1 MIKQFKLFLIS
12 IILISSQVGS
22 QNSDGIPTL
31 LTEKPVD
38 NYLLKLVTA
47 ISERAHIS
55 QKNVN
60 NESSI
65 RILDSFIESLDSFK
79 MYFLEDDITYFQR
92 YRYKIDDT
100 LKSGDL
106 DPVFD
111 MFSIY
116 RLRVQQRLSYS
127 INLINS
133 INSFEDDESYQFRAK
148 KKKWSKTNNALDIQ
162 WRKRTKN
169 DLLSLVLA
177 GQELETAKDTLK
189 KRYQRFLDRVNDYK
203 EEDVINIF
211 LNSYMDI
218 LDPHSNY
225 LTPSQ
230 AEEYE
235 IQTSLSYEG
244 IGARL
249 QNNDDFIEIVNLIPG
264 GPAEKNGLLKPLDKI
279 IGIYDVNNV
288 VIDVIGW
295 DVNEVVKLI
304 RGPKG
309 STVKLK
315 ILPTSSDADSNP
327 YDLSLIRDA
336 VTLEEQAASSYIKT
350 LDINN
355 KQFDIGVITVPSFYQ
370 DFAARRKG
378 ETNYKSTAS
387 DVKNIVEELEEIGI
401 DAIIMDL
408 RGNSGGLLDEATA
421 LTGLFIDNGP
431 IVQLKDMDD
440 NIEILDDPYPGMIY
454 NGPLVIMIDRYSASA
469 SEIFAAAI
477 QDYQRGIVIGQK
489 TFGKG
494 TVQNLYPLD
503 RYSRY
508 TSKKGFGQLTL
519 TIAKYYR
526 VTGSGT
532 QNKGVV
538 PDIEL
543 PSFINED
550 KIGEATKANT
560 LPWDQIVRL
569 DFKTQHELSSAL
581 SVVEENFLS
590 RKENNLALKFLIE
603 DIDDFN
609 SDQEVS
615 TVSLN
620 IDQRQNERDSRS
632 LQNKERREKRLK
644 ELGYKDDQSFDD
656 FRSNTILNEIYLMVA
671 DLIESWDSNNI
682 DQVPDKTSYSSLLVN
697 RLFSCWRIS
706 FVIWFWL
713 HSNILWVHSR

>member
-1 MIKQFKLFLIS
+1 MIKKFKLLLISIFLIS
-12 IILISSQVGS
+12 FQVGS
-22 QNSDGIPTL
+22 QNSDHIPAL

-65 RILDSFIESLDSFK
+65 KILNSFIKSLDSFK
-79 MYFLEDDITYFQR
+79 MYFTEDDITYFQR

-106 DPVFD
+106 DPIFD
-111 MFSIY
+111 IFSIY

-127 INLINS
+127 INLVSN
-133 INSFEDDESYQFRAK
+133 INSFDGEETYEFRAK
-148 KKKWSKTNNALDIQ
+148 KKTWSKSNETLDNQ
-162 WRKRTKN
+162 WGKKTKN

-177 GQELETAKDTLK
+177 GQELEAAKVTLK
-189 KRYQRFLDRVNDYK
+189 KRYQRFLDRVNGYK
-203 EEDVINIF
+203 EEEVINIF
-211 LNSYMDI
+211 LNSYMDN

-264 GPAEKNGLLKPLDKI
+264 GPAENNGLLKPLDKI
-279 IGIYDVNNV
+279 IGVYDEKNLL
-288 VIDVIGW
+288 IDVIGW

-315 ILPTSSDADSNP
+315 ILPTSSNADSNP
-327 YDLSLIRDA
+327 YDLSLIRDD

-350 LDINN
+350 LDIDN
-355 KQFDIGVITVPSFYQ
+355 KQFHIGVITVPSFYQ
-370 DFAARRKG
+370 DFAARRRGDKD
-378 ETNYKSTAS
+378 YKSTAS
-387 DVKNIVEELEEIGI
+387 DVKKIVEELQEIGI
-401 DAIIMDL
+401 DAIVMDL

-431 IVQLKDMDD
+431 IVQLKDMDN
-440 NIEILDDPYPGMIY
+440 NIEILDDPYPGMVY
-454 NGPLVIMIDRYSASA
+454 NGPMVIMIDRYSASA
-469 SEIFAAAI
+469 SEIFAGAM

-508 TSKKGFGQLTL
+508 QSKKGFGQLTL

-532 QNKGVV
+532 QNIGVI

-543 PSFINED
+543 PSFINAEV
-550 KIGEATKANT
+550 IGEETKSNT
-560 LPWDQIVRL
+560 LPWDQIVKL
-569 DFKTQHELSSAL
+569 DFKTQHELSSVL
-581 SVVEENFLS
+581 SIVEDSFLS

-609 SDQEVS
+609 DDQQVRI
-615 TVSLN
+615 VSLN
-620 IDQRQNERDSRS
+620 IDQRKNDRNSRN

-644 ELGYKDDQSFDD
+644 ELGYTDDQSFDD

-671 DLIESWDSNNI
+671 DLIESWDANNI
-682 DQVPDKTSYSSLLVN
+682 NQVPEKTS
-697 RLFSCWRIS
+697 
-706 FVIWFWL
+706 
-713 HSNILWVHSR
+713 

>member
-1 MIKQFKLFLIS
+1 
-12 IILISSQVGS
+12 
-22 QNSDGIPTL
+22 
-31 LTEKPVD
+31 
-38 NYLLKLVTA
+38 
-47 ISERAHIS
+47 
-55 QKNVN
+55 
-60 NESSI
+60 
-65 RILDSFIESLDSFK
+65 
-79 MYFLEDDITYFQR
+79 
-92 YRYKIDDT
+92 
-100 LKSGDL
+100 
-106 DPVFD
+106 

-560 LPWDQIVRL
+560 LPWDQIVKL

-609 SDQEVS
+609 NDQEVS

-682 DQVPDKTSYSSLLVN
+682 DQVPDKTS
-697 RLFSCWRIS
+697 
-706 FVIWFWL
+706 
-713 HSNILWVHSR
+713 

>member
-1 MIKQFKLFLIS
+1 MIKHFKLLLIS

-55 QKNVN
+55 QNNVN

-65 RILDSFIESLDSFK
+65 KVLNSFIESLDSFK

-106 DPVFD
+106 EPVFD

-127 INLINS
+127 INLVNS
-133 INSFEDDESYQFRAK
+133 IKSFEKDENYQFRAK
-148 KKKWSKTNNALDIQ
+148 KTKWSKSNNALEIQ
-162 WRKRTKN
+162 WRKKTKN

-177 GQELETAKDTLK
+177 GQELETAKGTLK
-189 KRYQRFLDRVNDYK
+189 KRYQRFLDRVNEYE

-264 GPAEKNGLLKPLDKI
+264 GPAEKNGRLKPLDKI
-279 IGIYDVNNV
+279 IGIYDVNNL

-309 STVKLK
+309 SSVTLR

-350 LDINN
+350 LDVDNE
-355 KQFDIGVITVPSFYQ
+355 QFHIGVITVPSFYQ

-378 ETNYKSTAS
+378 ETNYKSTTS
-387 DVKNIVEELEEIGI
+387 DVKNIVKELEEIGI

-421 LTGLFIDNGP
+421 LTGLFIDQGP

-440 NIEILDDPYPGMIY
+440 NIEVLDDPYPGMVY
-454 NGPLVIMIDRYSASA
+454 NGPMVIMIDRYSASA

-532 QNKGVV
+532 QNKGVT

-550 KIGEATKANT
+550 KIGEETKSNT
-560 LPWDQIVRL
+560 LPWDQIVKL
-569 DFKTQHELSSAL
+569 DFKAQHELSSAL
-581 SVVEENFLS
+581 SVVEKNFLS

-603 DIDDFN
+603 DIDNFN
-609 SDQEVS
+609 NEQEVS
-615 TVSLN
+615 SVSLN
-620 IDQRQNERDSRS
+620 IDQRQNERDTRS
-632 LQNKERREKRLK
+632 QQNKERREKRLK
-644 ELGYKDDQSFDD
+644 ELGYKDDQTFDD

-671 DLIESWDSNNI
+671 DLIGTWDTQYI
-682 DQVPDKTSYSSLLVN
+682 DQVPEKTS
-697 RLFSCWRIS
+697 
-706 FVIWFWL
+706 
-713 HSNILWVHSR
+713 

>member
-1 MIKQFKLFLIS
+1 MIKKFKLLLIS
-12 IILISSQVGS
+12 IFLISSQVGS
-22 QNSDGIPTL
+22 QNSDRIPAL

-65 RILDSFIESLDSFK
+65 KILNSFIKSLDSFK
-79 MYFLEDDITYFQR
+79 MYFIEDDITYFQR

-106 DPVFD
+106 DPIFD

-127 INLINS
+127 INLVNS
-133 INSFEDDESYQFRAK
+133 INSFDGEETYEFRTK
-148 KKKWSKTNNALDIQ
+148 KKTWSKTNKTLDNQ
-162 WRKRTKN
+162 WRKKTKN

-177 GQELETAKDTLK
+177 GQELESAKVTLK
-189 KRYQRFLDRVNDYK
+189 KRYQRFLDRVNDYE

-211 LNSYMDI
+211 LNSYMDN

-235 IQTSLSYEG
+235 IQTSLSYQG

-279 IGIYDVNNV
+279 IGVYDKKNLL
-288 VIDVIGW
+288 IDVIGW

-327 YDLSLIRDA
+327 YDLSLIRDD

-350 LDINN
+350 LDIDN
-355 KQFDIGVITVPSFYQ
+355 KQFHIGVIKVPSFYQ
-370 DFAARRKG
+370 DFAARRRGDKD
-378 ETNYKSTAS
+378 YKSTAS
-387 DVKNIVEELEEIGI
+387 DVKKIVEELEEVGI
-401 DAIIMDL
+401 DAIVMDL

-431 IVQLKDMDD
+431 IVQLKDMDN
-440 NIEILDDPYPGMIY
+440 NIEILDDPYPGMVY
-454 NGPLVIMIDRYSASA
+454 NGPMVIMIDRYSASA
-469 SEIFAAAI
+469 SEIFAGAI

-508 TSKKGFGQLTL
+508 QSKKGFGQLTL

-532 QNKGVV
+532 QNKGVI

-543 PSFINED
+543 PSFINEEV
-550 KIGEATKANT
+550 IGEETKSNT
-560 LPWDQIVRL
+560 LPWDQIVKL

-581 SVVEENFLS
+581 SVVEDSFLS

-609 SDQEVS
+609 DDQQVS

-620 IDQRQNERDSRS
+620 IDQRKNDRNSRNQ
-632 LQNKERREKRLK
+632 QNKERREKRLK
-644 ELGYKDDQSFDD
+644 ELGYTDDQSFDD

-671 DLIESWDSNNI
+671 DLIESWDTNNI
-682 DQVPDKTSYSSLLVN
+682 NQVPEKTS
-697 RLFSCWRIS
+697 
-706 FVIWFWL
+706 
-713 HSNILWVHSR
+713 

>member
-1 MIKQFKLFLIS
+1 MIKQFKFFLIS

-682 DQVPDKTSYSSLLVN
+682 DQVPDKTS
-697 RLFSCWRIS
+697 
-706 FVIWFWL
+706 
-713 HSNILWVHSR
+713 

>member
-1 MIKQFKLFLIS
+1 MIKQFKLLLIS
-12 IILISSQVGS
+12 IVLISSQVGS
-22 QNSDGIPTL
+22 QNSDHIPTL

-55 QKNVN
+55 QNSVN

-65 RILDSFIESLDSFK
+65 KVLNSFIESLDSFK

-106 DPVFD
+106 EPVFD

-127 INLINS
+127 INLVNS
-133 INSFEDDESYQFRAK
+133 INSFEKDENYQFRAK
-148 KKKWSKTNNALDIQ
+148 KTKWSKSNDALEIQ
-162 WRKRTKN
+162 WRKKTKN

-189 KRYQRFLDRVNDYK
+189 KRYQRFLDRVNEYE

-264 GPAEKNGLLKPLDKI
+264 GPAEKNGRLKPLDKI
-279 IGIYDVNNV
+279 IGIYDENNFI
-288 VIDVIGW
+288 IDVIGW

-350 LDINN
+350 LVVDNE
-355 KQFDIGVITVPSFYQ
+355 QFHIGVITVPSFYQ

-378 ETNYKSTAS
+378 EINYKSTTS
-387 DVKNIVEELEEIGI
+387 DVKNIVKELEEIGI

-421 LTGLFIDNGP
+421 LTGLFIDQGP

-440 NIEILDDPYPGMIY
+440 NVEVLDDPYPGMVY
-454 NGPLVIMIDRYSASA
+454 NGPMVIMIDRYSASA

-532 QNKGVV
+532 QNKGVT

-550 KIGEATKANT
+550 KIGEETKSNT
-560 LPWDQIVRL
+560 LPWDQIVKL
-569 DFKTQHELSSAL
+569 DFKTQYELSSAL
-581 SVVEENFLS
+581 NVVQNNFLL

-603 DIDDFN
+603 DIDKFN
-609 SDQEVS
+609 NEQEVS
-615 TVSLN
+615 IVSLN
-620 IDQRQNERDSRS
+620 IDQRQIERDSRS
-632 LQNKERREKRLK
+632 QQNKERREKRLK
-644 ELGYKDDQSFDD
+644 ELGYKDDQTFDE
-656 FRSNTILNEIYLMVA
+656 FRSNTILNEIYLMVT
-671 DLIESWDSNNI
+671 DLIAAWDTHYI
-682 DQVPDKTSYSSLLVN
+682 DQVPEKTS
-697 RLFSCWRIS
+697 
-706 FVIWFWL
+706 
-713 HSNILWVHSR
+713 

>member
-1 MIKQFKLFLIS
+1 MIKKFKLLLIS

-22 QNSDGIPTL
+22 QNSDSIPTL

-65 RILDSFIESLDSFK
+65 KILNSFIKSLDSFK
-79 MYFLEDDITYFQR
+79 MYFTEDDITYFQR

-106 DPVFD
+106 DPIFD

-127 INLINS
+127 INLVGS
-133 INSFEDDESYQFRAK
+133 INSFDGEETYEFRAK
-148 KKKWSKTNNALDIQ
+148 KKTWSKTNETLDNQ
-162 WRKRTKN
+162 WGKKTKN

-177 GQELETAKDTLK
+177 GQELEAAKVTLK

-211 LNSYMDI
+211 LNSYMDN

-230 AEEYE
+230 AEESE

-264 GPAEKNGLLKPLDKI
+264 GPAENNGLLKPLDKI
-279 IGIYDVNNV
+279 IGVYDEKNLL
-288 VIDVIGW
+288 IDVIGW

-327 YDLSLIRDA
+327 YDLSLIRDD

-350 LDINN
+350 LDIDN
-355 KQFDIGVITVPSFYQ
+355 KQFHIGVITVPSFYQ
-370 DFAARRKG
+370 DFAARRRGDKD
-378 ETNYKSTAS
+378 YKSTSS
-387 DVKNIVEELEEIGI
+387 DVKKIVEELEQVGI
-401 DAIIMDL
+401 DAIVMDL

-431 IVQLKDMDD
+431 IVQLKDMDN
-440 NIEILDDPYPGMIY
+440 NIEILDDPYPGMVY
-454 NGPLVIMIDRYSASA
+454 NGPMVIMIDRYSASA
-469 SEIFAAAI
+469 SEIFAGAM

-508 TSKKGFGQLTL
+508 QSKKGFGQLTL

-532 QNKGVV
+532 QNIGVI

-543 PSFINED
+543 PSFINAEV
-550 KIGEATKANT
+550 IGEETKSNT
-560 LPWDQIVRL
+560 LPWDQIVKL
-569 DFKTQHELSSAL
+569 DFKTQHELSSVL
-581 SVVEENFLS
+581 SIVEDSFLS

-609 SDQEVS
+609 DDQQVS
-615 TVSLN
+615 IVSLN
-620 IDQRQNERDSRS
+620 IDQRKNDRNSRN
-632 LQNKERREKRLK
+632 LKNKERREKRLK
-644 ELGYKDDQSFDD
+644 ELGYTDDQSFDD

-671 DLIESWDSNNI
+671 DLIESWDANNTN
-682 DQVPDKTSYSSLLVN
+682 QVPEKTS
-697 RLFSCWRIS
+697 
-706 FVIWFWL
+706 
-713 HSNILWVHSR
+713 

>member
-12 IILISSQVGS
+12 IILISSQAGS
-22 QNSDGIPTL
+22 QNSDAIPAL

-560 LPWDQIVRL
+560 LPWDQIVKL

-620 IDQRQNERDSRS
+620 IDQRQNERDSRT

-682 DQVPDKTSYSSLLVN
+682 DQVPDKTS
-697 RLFSCWRIS
+697 
-706 FVIWFWL
+706 
-713 HSNILWVHSR
+713 

>member
-1 MIKQFKLFLIS
+1 MCIR
-12 IILISSQVGS
+12 
-22 QNSDGIPTL
+22 DR
-31 LTEKPVD
+31 
-38 NYLLKLVTA
+38 LVTA

-55 QKNVN
+55 QNNVN

-65 RILDSFIESLDSFK
+65 KILNSFIESLDSFK

-106 DPVFD
+106 EPVFD

-127 INLINS
+127 INLVNS
-133 INSFEDDESYQFRAK
+133 INSFEKDENYQFRAK
-148 KKKWSKTNNALDIQ
+148 KTKWSKSNNALEIQ
-162 WRKRTKN
+162 WRKKTKN

-189 KRYQRFLDRVNDYK
+189 KRYQRFLDRVNEYE

-264 GPAEKNGLLKPLDKI
+264 GPAEQNGRLKPLDKI
-279 IGIYDVNNV
+279 IGIYDVNNL

-309 STVKLK
+309 SSVKLK

-350 LDINN
+350 LDVDNE
-355 KQFDIGVITVPSFYQ
+355 QFHIGVITVPSFYQ

-378 ETNYKSTAS
+378 EKNYKSTTS
-387 DVKNIVEELEEIGI
+387 DVKNIVKELQEIGI

-421 LTGLFIDNGP
+421 LTGLFIDQGP

-440 NIEILDDPYPGMIY
+440 NIEVLEDPYPGMVY
-454 NGPLVIMIDRYSASA
+454 NGPMVIMIDRYSASA

-532 QNKGVV
+532 QNKGVT

-550 KIGEATKANT
+550 KIGEETKSNT
-560 LPWDQIVRL
+560 LPWDQIVKL

-581 SVVEENFLS
+581 SVVENNFLS
-590 RKENNLALKFLIE
+590 RKENNLALRFLIE
-603 DIDDFN
+603 DIDNFN
-609 SDQEVS
+609 NEQEVS
-615 TVSLN
+615 SVSLN
-620 IDQRQNERDSRS
+620 IDQRQNERDTRS
-632 LQNKERREKRLK
+632 QQNKERREKRLK
-644 ELGYKDDQSFDD
+644 ELGYKDDQTFDE

-671 DLIESWDSNNI
+671 DLIGTWDTQYI
-682 DQVPDKTSYSSLLVN
+682 DEVPEKTS
-697 RLFSCWRIS
+697 
-706 FVIWFWL
+706 
-713 HSNILWVHSR
+713 

>member
-1 MIKQFKLFLIS
+1 MIKKFKLLLIS

-22 QNSDGIPTL
+22 QNSDSIPTL

-65 RILDSFIESLDSFK
+65 KILNSFIKSLDSFK
-79 MYFLEDDITYFQR
+79 MYFTEDDITYFQR

-106 DPVFD
+106 DPIFD

-127 INLINS
+127 INLVSN
-133 INSFEDDESYQFRAK
+133 INSFDGEETYEFRAK
-148 KKKWSKTNNALDIQ
+148 KKTWSKTNETLDNQ
-162 WRKRTKN
+162 WGKKTKN

-177 GQELETAKDTLK
+177 GQELEAAKVTLK

-211 LNSYMDI
+211 LNSYMDN

-264 GPAEKNGLLKPLDKI
+264 GPAENNGLLKPLDKI
-279 IGIYDVNNV
+279 IGVYDEKNLL
-288 VIDVIGW
+288 IDVIGW

-327 YDLSLIRDA
+327 YDLSLIRDD

-350 LDINN
+350 LDIDN
-355 KQFDIGVITVPSFYQ
+355 KQFHIGVITVPSFYQ
-370 DFAARRKG
+370 DFAARRRGDKD
-378 ETNYKSTAS
+378 YKSTAS
-387 DVKNIVEELEEIGI
+387 DVKKIVEELEQVGI
-401 DAIIMDL
+401 DAIVMDL

-431 IVQLKDMDD
+431 IVQLKDMD
-440 NIEILDDPYPGMIY
+440 NNVEILDDPYPGMVY
-454 NGPLVIMIDRYSASA
+454 NGPMVIMIDRYSASA
-469 SEIFAAAI
+469 SEIFAGAI

-508 TSKKGFGQLTL
+508 QSKKGFGQLTL

-532 QNKGVV
+532 QNIGVI

-543 PSFINED
+543 PSFINAEV
-550 KIGEATKANT
+550 IGEETKSNT
-560 LPWDQIVRL
+560 LPWDQIVKL
-569 DFKTQHELSSAL
+569 DFKTQHELSSVL
-581 SVVEENFLS
+581 SIVEDSFLS

-609 SDQEVS
+609 DDQQVS
-615 TVSLN
+615 IVSLN
-620 IDQRQNERDSRS
+620 IDQRKNDRNSRN
-632 LQNKERREKRLK
+632 LKNKERREKRLK
-644 ELGYKDDQSFDD
+644 ELGYTDDQSFDD

-671 DLIESWDSNNI
+671 DLIESWDTSNIN
-682 DQVPDKTSYSSLLVN
+682 QVSEKTS
-697 RLFSCWRIS
+697 
-706 FVIWFWL
+706 
-713 HSNILWVHSR
+713 

>member
-1 MIKQFKLFLIS
+1 MIKKFKLLLIS

-22 QNSDGIPTL
+22 QNSDSIPTL

-65 RILDSFIESLDSFK
+65 KILNSFIKSLDSFK
-79 MYFLEDDITYFQR
+79 MYFTEDDITYFQR

-106 DPVFD
+106 DPIFD

-127 INLINS
+127 INLVSN
-133 INSFEDDESYQFRAK
+133 INSFDGEETYEFRAK
-148 KKKWSKTNNALDIQ
+148 KKTWSKTNETLDNQ
-162 WRKRTKN
+162 WRKKTKN

-177 GQELETAKDTLK
+177 GQELEAAKVTLK

-211 LNSYMDI
+211 LNSYMDN

-264 GPAEKNGLLKPLDKI
+264 GPAENNGLLKPLDKI
-279 IGIYDVNNV
+279 IGVYDEKNLL
-288 VIDVIGW
+288 IDVIGW

-315 ILPTSSDADSNP
+315 ILPTSSNADSNP
-327 YDLSLIRDA
+327 YDLSLIRDD

-350 LDINN
+350 LDIDN
-355 KQFDIGVITVPSFYQ
+355 KQFHIGVITVPSFYQ
-370 DFAARRKG
+370 DFAARRRGDKD
-378 ETNYKSTAS
+378 YKSTAS
-387 DVKNIVEELEEIGI
+387 DVKKIVEELEEIGI
-401 DAIIMDL
+401 DAIVMDL

-431 IVQLKDMDD
+431 IVQLKDMD
-440 NIEILDDPYPGMIY
+440 NNVEILDDPYPGMVY
-454 NGPLVIMIDRYSASA
+454 NGPMVIMIDRYSASA
-469 SEIFAAAI
+469 SEIFAGAI

-508 TSKKGFGQLTL
+508 QSKKGFGQLTL

-532 QNKGVV
+532 QNIGVI

-543 PSFINED
+543 PSFINAEV
-550 KIGEATKANT
+550 IGEETKSNT
-560 LPWDQIVRL
+560 LPWDQIVKL
-569 DFKTQHELSSAL
+569 DFKTQHELSSVL
-581 SVVEENFLS
+581 SIVEDSFLS

-609 SDQEVS
+609 DDQQVS
-615 TVSLN
+615 IVSLN
-620 IDQRQNERDSRS
+620 IDQRKNDRNSRN

-644 ELGYKDDQSFDD
+644 ELGYTDDQSFDD

-671 DLIESWDSNNI
+671 DLIESWDTSNIN
-682 DQVPDKTSYSSLLVN
+682 QVSEKTS
-697 RLFSCWRIS
+697 
-706 FVIWFWL
+706 
-713 HSNILWVHSR
+713 

>member
-1 MIKQFKLFLIS
+1 MIKQFKFFLIS

-279 IGIYDVNNV
+279 IGIYDMNNV

-295 DVNEVVKLI
+295 NVNEVVKLI

-454 NGPLVIMIDRYSASA
+454 NGPMVIMIDRYSASA

-560 LPWDQIVRL
+560 LPWDQIVKL

-609 SDQEVS
+609 NDQEVS

-620 IDQRQNERDSRS
+620 IDQRQNERDSRT

-682 DQVPDKTSYSSLLVN
+682 DQVPDKTS
-697 RLFSCWRIS
+697 
-706 FVIWFWL
+706 
-713 HSNILWVHSR
+713 

>member
-1 MIKQFKLFLIS
+1 MIKKFKLLLIS
-12 IILISSQVGS
+12 IFLISSQVGS
-22 QNSDGIPTL
+22 QNSDRIPAL

-65 RILDSFIESLDSFK
+65 KILNSFIKSLDSFK
-79 MYFLEDDITYFQR
+79 MYFIEDDITYFQR

-106 DPVFD
+106 DPIFD

-127 INLINS
+127 INLVNS
-133 INSFEDDESYQFRAK
+133 INSFDGEETYEFRTK
-148 KKKWSKTNNALDIQ
+148 KKTWSKTNKTLDNQ
-162 WRKRTKN
+162 WRKKTKN

-177 GQELETAKDTLK
+177 GQELESAKVTLK
-189 KRYQRFLDRVNDYK
+189 KRYQRFLERVNDYE

-211 LNSYMDI
+211 LNSYMDN

-235 IQTSLSYEG
+235 IQTSLSYQG

-279 IGIYDVNNV
+279 IGIYDKKNLL
-288 VIDVIGW
+288 IDVIGW

-327 YDLSLIRDA
+327 YDLSLIRDD

-350 LDINN
+350 LDIDN
-355 KQFDIGVITVPSFYQ
+355 KQFHIGVITVPSFYQ
-370 DFAARRKG
+370 DFAARRRGDKD
-378 ETNYKSTAS
+378 YKSTAS
-387 DVKNIVEELEEIGI
+387 DVKKIVEELEEVGI
-401 DAIIMDL
+401 DAIVMDL

-431 IVQLKDMDD
+431 IVQLKDMD
-440 NIEILDDPYPGMIY
+440 NNVEILDDPYPGMVY
-454 NGPLVIMIDRYSASA
+454 NGPMVIMIDRYSASA
-469 SEIFAAAI
+469 SEIFAGAI

-508 TSKKGFGQLTL
+508 QSKKGFGQLTL

-532 QNKGVV
+532 QNKGVI

-543 PSFINED
+543 PSFINEEV
-550 KIGEATKANT
+550 IGEETKSNT
-560 LPWDQIVRL
+560 LPWDQIVKL

-581 SVVEENFLS
+581 SVVEDSFLS

-609 SDQEVS
+609 DDQQVN

-620 IDQRQNERDSRS
+620 IDQRKNDRNSRN

-644 ELGYKDDQSFDD
+644 ELGYTDDQSFDD

-671 DLIESWDSNNI
+671 DLIESWDTNNI
-682 DQVPDKTSYSSLLVN
+682 NQVPEKTS
-697 RLFSCWRIS
+697 
-706 FVIWFWL
+706 
-713 HSNILWVHSR
+713 

>member
-1 MIKQFKLFLIS
+1 MIKKFKLLLIS

-22 QNSDGIPTL
+22 QNSDRIPTL

-65 RILDSFIESLDSFK
+65 KILNSFIKSLDSFK
-79 MYFLEDDITYFQR
+79 MYFTEDDITYFQR

-106 DPVFD
+106 DPIFD
-111 MFSIY
+111 IFSIY

-127 INLINS
+127 INLVSN
-133 INSFEDDESYQFRAK
+133 INSFDGEETYEFRAK
-148 KKKWSKTNNALDIQ
+148 KKTWSKSNETLDNQ
-162 WRKRTKN
+162 WGKKTTN

-177 GQELETAKDTLK
+177 GQELEAAKVTLK
-189 KRYQRFLDRVNDYK
+189 KRYQRFLNRVNDYK

-211 LNSYMDI
+211 LNSYMDN

-235 IQTSLSYEG
+235 SLTSLSYEG

-264 GPAEKNGLLKPLDKI
+264 GPAENNGLLKPLDKI
-279 IGIYDVNNV
+279 ICVYDEKNLL
-288 VIDVIGW
+288 IDVIGW

-327 YDLSLIRDA
+327 YDLSLIRDD

-350 LDINN
+350 LDIDN
-355 KQFDIGVITVPSFYQ
+355 KQFHIGVITVPSFYQ
-370 DFAARRKG
+370 DFAARRRGDKD
-378 ETNYKSTAS
+378 YKSTAS
-387 DVKNIVEELEEIGI
+387 DVKKIVEELQEIGI
-401 DAIIMDL
+401 DAIVMDL

-431 IVQLKDMDD
+431 IVQLKDMD
-440 NIEILDDPYPGMIY
+440 NNLEILDDPYPGMVY
-454 NGPLVIMIDRYSASA
+454 NGPMVIMIDRYSASA
-469 SEIFAAAI
+469 SEIFAGAI

-508 TSKKGFGQLTL
+508 QSKKGFGQLTL

-532 QNKGVV
+532 QNIGVI

-543 PSFINED
+543 PSFINAEV
-550 KIGEATKANT
+550 IGEETKSNT
-560 LPWDQIVRL
+560 LPWDQIVKL
-569 DFKTQHELSSAL
+569 DFKTQHELSSVL
-581 SVVEENFLS
+581 SIVEDSFLS

-609 SDQEVS
+609 DDQQVS
-615 TVSLN
+615 IVSLN
-620 IDQRQNERDSRS
+620 IDQRKNDRNSRN

-644 ELGYKDDQSFDD
+644 ELGYTDDQSFDD

-671 DLIESWDSNNI
+671 DLIESWDASNIN
-682 DQVPDKTSYSSLLVN
+682 QVPEKTS
-697 RLFSCWRIS
+697 
-706 FVIWFWL
+706 
-713 HSNILWVHSR
+713 

>member
-1 MIKQFKLFLIS
+1 MIKKFKLLLIS
-12 IILISSQVGS
+12 IFLISSQVGS
-22 QNSDGIPTL
+22 QNSDRIPAL

-65 RILDSFIESLDSFK
+65 KILNSFIKSLDSFK
-79 MYFLEDDITYFQR
+79 MYFIEDDITYFQR

-106 DPVFD
+106 DPIFD

-127 INLINS
+127 INLVNS
-133 INSFEDDESYQFRAK
+133 INSFDGEETYEFRAK
-148 KKKWSKTNNALDIQ
+148 KKTWSKTNKTLDNQ
-162 WRKRTKN
+162 WRKKTKN

-177 GQELETAKDTLK
+177 GQELESAKVTLK
-189 KRYQRFLDRVNDYK
+189 KRYQRFLDRVNDYE

-211 LNSYMDI
+211 LNSYMDN

-235 IQTSLSYEG
+235 IQTSLSYQG

-279 IGIYDVNNV
+279 IGVYDKKNLL
-288 VIDVIGW
+288 IDVIGW

-327 YDLSLIRDA
+327 YDLSLIRDD

-350 LDINN
+350 LDIDN
-355 KQFDIGVITVPSFYQ
+355 KQFHIGVITVPSFYQ
-370 DFAARRKG
+370 DFAARRRGDKD
-378 ETNYKSTAS
+378 YKSTAS
-387 DVKNIVEELEEIGI
+387 DVKKIVEELDEVGI
-401 DAIIMDL
+401 DAIVMDL

-431 IVQLKDMDD
+431 IVQLKDMDN
-440 NIEILDDPYPGMIY
+440 NIEILDDPYPGMVY
-454 NGPLVIMIDRYSASA
+454 NGPMVIMIDRYSASA
-469 SEIFAAAI
+469 SEIFAGAI

-508 TSKKGFGQLTL
+508 QSKKGFGQLTL

-532 QNKGVV
+532 QNKGVI

-543 PSFINED
+543 PSFINEEV
-550 KIGEATKANT
+550 IGEETKSNT
-560 LPWDQIVRL
+560 LPWDQIVKL

-581 SVVEENFLS
+581 SVVEDSFLS

-609 SDQEVS
+609 DDQQVS

-620 IDQRQNERDSRS
+620 IDQRKNDRNSRNQ
-632 LQNKERREKRLK
+632 QNKERREKRLK
-644 ELGYKDDQSFDD
+644 ELGYTDDQSFDD

-671 DLIESWDSNNI
+671 DLIESWDTNNI
-682 DQVPDKTSYSSLLVN
+682 NQVPEKTS
-697 RLFSCWRIS
+697 
-706 FVIWFWL
+706 
-713 HSNILWVHSR
+713 

>member
-22 QNSDGIPTL
+22 QNSDRIPTL

-38 NYLLKLVTA
+38 NYLLKLVTT

-127 INLINS
+127 IDLINS
-133 INSFEDDESYQFRAK
+133 INSFEDDENYQIRAK
-148 KKKWSKTNNALDIQ
+148 KKKWSKTNDTLDIQ
-162 WRKRTKN
+162 WRKKTKN

-177 GQELETAKDTLK
+177 DQELETAKDTLK
-189 KRYQRFLDRVNDYK
+189 KRYQRFLNRVNEYK

-211 LNSYMDI
+211 LNSYMNV

-235 IQTSLSYEG
+235 IQTRLSYEG

-249 QNNDDFIEIVNLIPG
+249 QNNEDFIEIVNIIPG

-279 IGIYDVNNV
+279 IGIYDVNDL

-295 DVNEVVKLI
+295 DLNDVVKLI

-350 LDINN
+350 LDIDN
-355 KQFDIGVITVPSFYQ
+355 KQFHIGVITVPSFYQ
-370 DFAARRKG
+370 DFAARRQG
-378 ETNYKSTAS
+378 EINYKSTAS

-454 NGPLVIMIDRYSASA
+454 NGPMVIMIDRYSASA

-560 LPWDQIVRL
+560 LPWDQIVKL

-609 SDQEVS
+609 NDQEVS

-620 IDQRQNERDSRS
+620 IDQRQNERDSRT

-682 DQVPDKTSYSSLLVN
+682 DQVPDKTS
-697 RLFSCWRIS
+697 
-706 FVIWFWL
+706 
-713 HSNILWVHSR
+713 

>member
-1 MIKQFKLFLIS
+1 MIKKFKLLLISIFLIS
-12 IILISSQVGS
+12 FQVGS
-22 QNSDGIPTL
+22 QNSDRIPAL

-65 RILDSFIESLDSFK
+65 KILNSFIKSLDSFK
-79 MYFLEDDITYFQR
+79 MYFTEDDITYFQR

-106 DPVFD
+106 DPIFD
-111 MFSIY
+111 IFSIY

-127 INLINS
+127 INLVSN
-133 INSFEDDESYQFRAK
+133 INSFDGEETYEFRAK
-148 KKKWSKTNNALDIQ
+148 KKTWSKSNETLDNQ
-162 WRKRTKN
+162 WGKKTTN

-177 GQELETAKDTLK
+177 GQELEAAKVTLK

-211 LNSYMDI
+211 LNSYMDN

-264 GPAEKNGLLKPLDKI
+264 GPAENNGLLKPLDKI
-279 IGIYDVNNV
+279 IGVYDEKNLL
-288 VIDVIGW
+288 IDVIGW

-327 YDLSLIRDA
+327 YDLSLIRDD

-350 LDINN
+350 LDIDN
-355 KQFDIGVITVPSFYQ
+355 KQFHIGVITVPSFYQ
-370 DFAARRKG
+370 DFAARRRGDK
-378 ETNYKSTAS
+378 EYKSTAS
-387 DVKNIVEELEEIGI
+387 DVKQIVEELQEIGI
-401 DAIIMDL
+401 DAIVMDL

-431 IVQLKDMDD
+431 IVQLKDMDN
-440 NIEILDDPYPGMIY
+440 NIEILDDPYPGMVY
-454 NGPLVIMIDRYSASA
+454 NGPMVIMIDRYSASA
-469 SEIFAAAI
+469 SEIFAGAM

-508 TSKKGFGQLTL
+508 QSKKGFGQLTL

-532 QNKGVV
+532 QNIGVI

-543 PSFINED
+543 PSFINAEV
-550 KIGEATKANT
+550 IGEETKSNT
-560 LPWDQIVRL
+560 LPWDQIVKL
-569 DFKTQHELSSAL
+569 DFKTQHELSSVL
-581 SVVEENFLS
+581 SIVEDSFLS

-609 SDQEVS
+609 DDQQVRI
-615 TVSLN
+615 VSLN
-620 IDQRQNERDSRS
+620 IDQRKNDRNSRN

-644 ELGYKDDQSFDD
+644 ELGYTDDQSFDD

-671 DLIESWDSNNI
+671 DLIESWDANNI
-682 DQVPDKTSYSSLLVN
+682 NQVPEKTS
-697 RLFSCWRIS
+697 
-706 FVIWFWL
+706 
-713 HSNILWVHSR
+713 

>member
-620 IDQRQNERDSRS
+620 IDQRQNERDSRT
-632 LQNKERREKRLK
+632 LQNNERREKRLN

-682 DQVPDKTSYSSLLVN
+682 DQVPDKTS
-697 RLFSCWRIS
+697 
-706 FVIWFWL
+706 
-713 HSNILWVHSR
+713 

>member
-12 IILISSQVGS
+12 IILISSQAGS
-22 QNSDGIPTL
+22 QNSDAIPAL

-148 KKKWSKTNNALDIQ
+148 KKKWSKTNNSLDIQ

-189 KRYQRFLDRVNDYK
+189 KRYQRFLNRVNEYK

-355 KQFDIGVITVPSFYQ
+355 KQFHIGVITVPSFYQ

-454 NGPLVIMIDRYSASA
+454 NGPMVIMIDRYSASA

-682 DQVPDKTSYSSLLVN
+682 DQVPDKTS
-697 RLFSCWRIS
+697 
-706 FVIWFWL
+706 
-713 HSNILWVHSR
+713 

>member
-355 KQFDIGVITVPSFYQ
+355 KQFHIGVITVPSFYQ

-560 LPWDQIVRL
+560 LPWDQIVKL

-609 SDQEVS
+609 NDQEVS

-620 IDQRQNERDSRS
+620 IDQRQNERDSRT

-682 DQVPDKTSYSSLLVN
+682 DQVPDKTS
-697 RLFSCWRIS
+697 
-706 FVIWFWL
+706 
-713 HSNILWVHSR
+713 

>member
-682 DQVPDKTSYSSLLVN
+682 DQVPDKTS
-697 RLFSCWRIS
+697 
-706 FVIWFWL
+706 
-713 HSNILWVHSR
+713 

>member
-1 MIKQFKLFLIS
+1 MIKQFKLLLIS
-12 IILISSQVGS
+12 IVLISSQVGS
-22 QNSDGIPTL
+22 QNSDRIPTL

-55 QKNVN
+55 QNNVN

-65 RILDSFIESLDSFK
+65 KILNSFIESLDSFK

-106 DPVFD
+106 DPIFD

-127 INLINS
+127 INLVSN
-133 INSFEDDESYQFRAK
+133 INSFDGEETYEFRAK
-148 KKKWSKTNNALDIQ
+148 KKTWSKTNETLDNQ
-162 WRKRTKN
+162 WGKKTKN

-177 GQELETAKDTLK
+177 GQELEAAKVTLK
-189 KRYQRFLDRVNDYK
+189 KRYQRFLDRVNGYK
-203 EEDVINIF
+203 EEEVINIF
-211 LNSYMDI
+211 LNSYMDN

-264 GPAEKNGLLKPLDKI
+264 GPAENNGLLKPLDKI
-279 IGIYDVNNV
+279 IGVYNEKNLL
-288 VIDVIGW
+288 IDVIGW

-327 YDLSLIRDA
+327 YDLSLIRDD

-350 LDINN
+350 LDIDN
-355 KQFDIGVITVPSFYQ
+355 KQFHIGVITVPSFYQ
-370 DFAARRKG
+370 DFAARRRGDKD
-378 ETNYKSTAS
+378 YKSTAS
-387 DVKNIVEELEEIGI
+387 DVKKIVEELQEIGI
-401 DAIIMDL
+401 DAIVMDL

-431 IVQLKDMDD
+431 IVQLKDMDN
-440 NIEILDDPYPGMIY
+440 NIEILDDPYPGMVY
-454 NGPLVIMIDRYSASA
+454 NGPMVIMIDRYSASA
-469 SEIFAAAI
+469 SEIFAGAM

-508 TSKKGFGQLTL
+508 QSKKGFGQLTL

-532 QNKGVV
+532 QNIGVI

-543 PSFINED
+543 PSFINAEV
-550 KIGEATKANT
+550 IGEETKSNT
-560 LPWDQIVRL
+560 LPWDQIVKL
-569 DFKTQHELSSAL
+569 DFKTQHELSSVL
-581 SVVEENFLS
+581 SIVEDSFLS
-590 RKENNLALKFLIE
+590 RKDTNLALKFLIE

-609 SDQEVS
+609 DDQQVRI
-615 TVSLN
+615 VSLN
-620 IDQRQNERDSRS
+620 IDQRKNDRNSRN

-644 ELGYKDDQSFDD
+644 ELGYTDDQSFDD

-671 DLIESWDSNNI
+671 DLIESWDANNI
-682 DQVPDKTSYSSLLVN
+682 NQVPEKTS
-697 RLFSCWRIS
+697 
-706 FVIWFWL
+706 
-713 HSNILWVHSR
+713 

>member
-22 QNSDGIPTL
+22 QNSDRIPTL

-38 NYLLKLVTA
+38 NYLLKLVTT

-127 INLINS
+127 IDLINS
-133 INSFEDDESYQFRAK
+133 INSFEDDENYQIRAK
-148 KKKWSKTNNALDIQ
+148 KKKWSKTNDTLDIQ
-162 WRKRTKN
+162 WRKKTKN

-189 KRYQRFLDRVNDYK
+189 KRYQRFLNRVNEYK

-211 LNSYMDI
+211 LNSYMNV

-235 IQTSLSYEG
+235 IQTRLSYEG

-249 QNNDDFIEIVNLIPG
+249 QNNEDFIEIVNIIPG

-279 IGIYDVNNV
+279 IGIYDVNDL

-295 DVNEVVKLI
+295 DLNDVVKLI

-350 LDINN
+350 LDIDN
-355 KQFDIGVITVPSFYQ
+355 KQFHIGVITVPSFYQ
-370 DFAARRKG
+370 DFAARRQG
-378 ETNYKSTAS
+378 EINYKSTAS

-431 IVQLKDMDD
+431 IVQLKDMDE
-440 NIEILDDPYPGMIY
+440 NIEIIDDPYPGMIY
-454 NGPLVIMIDRYSASA
+454 NGPMVIMIDRYSASA

-532 QNKGVV
+532 QNKGVI

-560 LPWDQIVRL
+560 LPWDQIVKL
-569 DFKTQHELSSAL
+569 DFKTQYELNSAL

-609 SDQEVS
+609 NDQEVT

-671 DLIESWDSNNI
+671 DLIESWDSNKI
-682 DQVPDKTSYSSLLVN
+682 DQVPDKTS
-697 RLFSCWRIS
+697 
-706 FVIWFWL
+706 
-713 HSNILWVHSR
+713 

>member
-1 MIKQFKLFLIS
+1 MIKQFKLLLIS
-12 IILISSQVGS
+12 IVLISSQVGS
-22 QNSDGIPTL
+22 QNSDHIPTL

-55 QKNVN
+55 QNSVN

-65 RILDSFIESLDSFK
+65 KVLNSFIESLDSFK

-106 DPVFD
+106 EPVFD

-127 INLINS
+127 INLVNS
-133 INSFEDDESYQFRAK
+133 INSFEKDENYQFRAK
-148 KKKWSKTNNALDIQ
+148 KIKWSKSNDALEIQ
-162 WRKRTKN
+162 WRKKTKN

-189 KRYQRFLDRVNDYK
+189 KRYQRFLDRVNEYE

-264 GPAEKNGLLKPLDKI
+264 GPAEKNGRLKPLDKI
-279 IGIYDVNNV
+279 IGIYDENNFI
-288 VIDVIGW
+288 IDVIGW

-350 LDINN
+350 LVVDNE
-355 KQFDIGVITVPSFYQ
+355 QFHIGVITVPSFYQ

-378 ETNYKSTAS
+378 EINYKSTTS
-387 DVKNIVEELEEIGI
+387 DVKNIVKELEEIGI

-421 LTGLFIDNGP
+421 LTGLFIDQGP

-440 NIEILDDPYPGMIY
+440 NIEVLDDPYPGMVY
-454 NGPLVIMIDRYSASA
+454 NGPMVIMIDRYSASA

-532 QNKGVV
+532 QNKGVT

-550 KIGEATKANT
+550 KIGEETKSNT
-560 LPWDQIVRL
+560 LPWDQIVKL
-569 DFKTQHELSSAL
+569 DFKTQYELSSAL
-581 SVVEENFLS
+581 NVVQNNFLL

-603 DIDDFN
+603 DIDKFN
-609 SDQEVS
+609 NEQEVS
-615 TVSLN
+615 IVSLN
-620 IDQRQNERDSRS
+620 IDQRQIERDSRS
-632 LQNKERREKRLK
+632 QQNKERREKRLK
-644 ELGYKDDQSFDD
+644 ELGYKDDQTFDE
-656 FRSNTILNEIYLMVA
+656 FRSNTILNEIYLMVT
-671 DLIESWDSNNI
+671 DLIAAWDTHYI
-682 DQVPDKTSYSSLLVN
+682 DQVPEKTS
-697 RLFSCWRIS
+697 
-706 FVIWFWL
+706 
-713 HSNILWVHSR
+713 

>member
-148 KKKWSKTNNALDIQ
+148 KKKWSKTNNSLDIQ

-189 KRYQRFLDRVNDYK
+189 KRYQRFLNRVNEYK

-355 KQFDIGVITVPSFYQ
+355 KQFHIGVITVPSFYQ

-454 NGPLVIMIDRYSASA
+454 NGPMVIMIDRYSASA

-682 DQVPDKTSYSSLLVN
+682 DQVPDKTS
-697 RLFSCWRIS
+697 
-706 FVIWFWL
+706 
-713 HSNILWVHSR
+713 

>member
-1 MIKQFKLFLIS
+1 MINKFKLILIS
-12 IILISSQVGS
+12 VILISSQVGS
-22 QNSDGIPTL
+22 QNSDRVPTL

-55 QKNVN
+55 HKNVN

-65 RILDSFIESLDSFK
+65 KILNSFIESLDSFK
-79 MYFLEDDITYFQR
+79 MYFIEDDITYFQR

-106 DPVFD
+106 DPIFD
-111 MFSIY
+111 IFSIY

-127 INLINS
+127 INLVSN
-133 INSFEDDESYQFRAK
+133 INSFDGEETYEFRAK
-148 KKKWSKTNNALDIQ
+148 KKTWSKTNETLDNQ
-162 WRKRTKN
+162 WGKKTTN

-177 GQELETAKDTLK
+177 GQELEAAKVTLK
-189 KRYQRFLDRVNDYK
+189 KRYQRFLDRVNNYK

-211 LNSYMDI
+211 LNSYMDN

-264 GPAEKNGLLKPLDKI
+264 GPAENNGLLKPLDKI
-279 IGIYDVNNV
+279 IGVYDEKNLL
-288 VIDVIGW
+288 IDVIGW

-327 YDLSLIRDA
+327 YDLSLTRDD

-350 LDINN
+350 LDIDN
-355 KQFDIGVITVPSFYQ
+355 KQFHIGVITVPSFYQ
-370 DFAARRKG
+370 DFAARRRGDKD
-378 ETNYKSTAS
+378 YKSTAS
-387 DVKNIVEELEEIGI
+387 DVKQIVEELQEIGI
-401 DAIIMDL
+401 DAIVMDL

-431 IVQLKDMDD
+431 IVQLKDMDN
-440 NIEILDDPYPGMIY
+440 NIEILDDPYPGMVY
-454 NGPLVIMIDRYSASA
+454 NGPMVIMIDRYSASA
-469 SEIFAAAI
+469 SEIFAGAI

-508 TSKKGFGQLTL
+508 QSKKGFGQLTL

-532 QNKGVV
+532 QNIGVI

-543 PSFINED
+543 PSFINAEV
-550 KIGEATKANT
+550 IGEETKSNT
-560 LPWDQIVRL
+560 LPWDQIVKL
-569 DFKTQHELSSAL
+569 DFKTQHQLSSVL
-581 SVVEENFLS
+581 SIVEDSFLS

-609 SDQEVS
+609 DDQQVRI
-615 TVSLN
+615 VSLN
-620 IDQRQNERDSRS
+620 IDQRKNDRNSRN

-644 ELGYKDDQSFDD
+644 ELGYTDDQSFDD

-671 DLIESWDSNNI
+671 DLIESWDANNI
-682 DQVPDKTSYSSLLVN
+682 NQVPEKTS
-697 RLFSCWRIS
+697 
-706 FVIWFWL
+706 
-713 HSNILWVHSR
+713 

>member
-1 MIKQFKLFLIS
+1 MIKHFKLLLIS

-22 QNSDGIPTL
+22 QNSDRIPTL

-55 QKNVN
+55 QNNVN

-65 RILDSFIESLDSFK
+65 KILNSFIESLDSFK

-106 DPVFD
+106 EPVFD

-127 INLINS
+127 INLVNS
-133 INSFEDDESYQFRAK
+133 INSFEKDENYQFRAK
-148 KKKWSKTNNALDIQ
+148 KTKWSKSNNALEIQ
-162 WRKRTKN
+162 WRKKTKN

-189 KRYQRFLDRVNDYK
+189 KRYQRFLDRVNEFE

-264 GPAEKNGLLKPLDKI
+264 GPAEQNGRLKPLDKI
-279 IGIYDVNNV
+279 IGIYDVNNL

-309 STVKLK
+309 SSVKLK

-350 LDINN
+350 LDVDNE
-355 KQFDIGVITVPSFYQ
+355 QFHIGVITVPSFYQ

-378 ETNYKSTAS
+378 EKNYKSTTS
-387 DVKNIVEELEEIGI
+387 DVKNIVKELQEIGI

-421 LTGLFIDNGP
+421 LTGLFIDQGP

-440 NIEILDDPYPGMIY
+440 NIEVLEDPYPGMVY
-454 NGPLVIMIDRYSASA
+454 NGPMVIMIDRYSASA

-532 QNKGVV
+532 QNKGVT

-550 KIGEATKANT
+550 KIGEETKSNT
-560 LPWDQIVRL
+560 LPWDQIVKL

-581 SVVEENFLS
+581 SVVENNFLS

-603 DIDDFN
+603 DIDNFN
-609 SDQEVS
+609 NEQEVS
-615 TVSLN
+615 SVSLN
-620 IDQRQNERDSRS
+620 IDQRQNERNTRS
-632 LQNKERREKRLK
+632 QQNKERREKRLK
-644 ELGYKDDQSFDD
+644 ELGYKDDQTFDE

-671 DLIESWDSNNI
+671 DLIGTWDTQYI
-682 DQVPDKTSYSSLLVN
+682 DEVPEKTS
-697 RLFSCWRIS
+697 
-706 FVIWFWL
+706 
-713 HSNILWVHSR
+713 

>member
-1 MIKQFKLFLIS
+1 MIKQFKFFLIS

-133 INSFEDDESYQFRAK
+133 INSFEDDESYEFRAK
-148 KKKWSKTNNALDIQ
+148 KKKWSKTNNSLDIQ

-189 KRYQRFLDRVNDYK
+189 KRYQRFLNRVNEYK

-350 LDINN
+350 LDIDN

-454 NGPLVIMIDRYSASA
+454 NGPMVIMIDRYSASA

-560 LPWDQIVRL
+560 LPWDQIVKL

-609 SDQEVS
+609 NDQEVS

-620 IDQRQNERDSRS
+620 IDQRQNERDSRT

-682 DQVPDKTSYSSLLVN
+682 DQVPDKTS
-697 RLFSCWRIS
+697 
-706 FVIWFWL
+706 
-713 HSNILWVHSR
+713 

>member
-148 KKKWSKTNNALDIQ
+148 KKKWSKTNNSLYIQ

-355 KQFDIGVITVPSFYQ
+355 KQFHIGVITVPSFYQ

-682 DQVPDKTSYSSLLVN
+682 DQVPDKTS
-697 RLFSCWRIS
+697 
-706 FVIWFWL
+706 
-713 HSNILWVHSR
+713 

>member
-1 MIKQFKLFLIS
+1 MIKKFKLLLIS

-22 QNSDGIPTL
+22 QNSDRIPTL

-65 RILDSFIESLDSFK
+65 KILNSFIKSLDSFK
-79 MYFLEDDITYFQR
+79 MYFTEDDITYFQR

-106 DPVFD
+106 DPIFD

-127 INLINS
+127 INLVSN
-133 INSFEDDESYQFRAK
+133 INSFDGEETYEFRAK
-148 KKKWSKTNNALDIQ
+148 KKTWSKTNETLDNQ
-162 WRKRTKN
+162 WGKKTKN

-177 GQELETAKDTLK
+177 GQELDAAKVTLK

-211 LNSYMDI
+211 LNSYMDN

-264 GPAEKNGLLKPLDKI
+264 GPAENNGLLKPLDKI
-279 IGIYDVNNV
+279 IGVYDEKNLL
-288 VIDVIGW
+288 IDVIGW

-315 ILPTSSDADSNP
+315 ILPTSSNADSNP
-327 YDLSLIRDA
+327 YDLSLIRDD

-350 LDINN
+350 LDIDN
-355 KQFDIGVITVPSFYQ
+355 KQFHIGVITVPSFYQ
-370 DFAARRKG
+370 DFAARRRGDKD
-378 ETNYKSTAS
+378 YKSTAS
-387 DVKNIVEELEEIGI
+387 DVKKIVEELEEIGI
-401 DAIIMDL
+401 DAIVMDL

-431 IVQLKDMDD
+431 IVQLKDMD
-440 NIEILDDPYPGMIY
+440 NNVEILDDPYPGMVY
-454 NGPLVIMIDRYSASA
+454 NGPMVIMIDRYSASA
-469 SEIFAAAI
+469 SEIFAGAI

-508 TSKKGFGQLTL
+508 QSKKGFGQLTL

-532 QNKGVV
+532 QNIGVI

-543 PSFINED
+543 PSFINAEV
-550 KIGEATKANT
+550 IGEETKSNT
-560 LPWDQIVRL
+560 LPWDQIVKL
-569 DFKTQHELSSAL
+569 DFKTQHELSSVL
-581 SVVEENFLS
+581 SIVEDSFLS

-609 SDQEVS
+609 DDQQVNI
-615 TVSLN
+615 VSLN
-620 IDQRQNERDSRS
+620 IDQRKNDRNSRN

-644 ELGYKDDQSFDD
+644 ELGYTDDQSFDD

-671 DLIESWDSNNI
+671 DLIESWDTSNIN
-682 DQVPDKTSYSSLLVN
+682 QVPEKTS
-697 RLFSCWRIS
+697 
-706 FVIWFWL
+706 
-713 HSNILWVHSR
+713 

>member
-620 IDQRQNERDSRS
+620 IDQRQNERDSRT

-682 DQVPDKTSYSSLLVN
+682 DQVPDKTS
-697 RLFSCWRIS
+697 
-706 FVIWFWL
+706 
-713 HSNILWVHSR
+713 

>member
-1 MIKQFKLFLIS
+1 MIKHFKLLLIS

-22 QNSDGIPTL
+22 QNSDRIPTL

-55 QKNVN
+55 QNNVN

-65 RILDSFIESLDSFK
+65 KILNSFIESLDSFK

-106 DPVFD
+106 EPVFD

-127 INLINS
+127 INLVNS
-133 INSFEDDESYQFRAK
+133 INSFEKDENYQFRAK
-148 KKKWSKTNNALDIQ
+148 KTKWSKSNNALEIQ
-162 WRKRTKN
+162 WRKKTKN

-189 KRYQRFLDRVNDYK
+189 KRYQRFLDRVNEFE

-264 GPAEKNGLLKPLDKI
+264 GPAEKNGRLKPLDKI
-279 IGIYDVNNV
+279 IGIYDVNNL

-309 STVKLK
+309 SSVTLR

-350 LDINN
+350 LDVDNE
-355 KQFDIGVITVPSFYQ
+355 QFHIGVITVPSFYQ

-378 ETNYKSTAS
+378 EINYKSTTS
-387 DVKNIVEELEEIGI
+387 DVKNIVKELEEIGI

-421 LTGLFIDNGP
+421 LTGLFIDQGP

-440 NIEILDDPYPGMIY
+440 NIEVLEDPYPGMVY
-454 NGPLVIMIDRYSASA
+454 NGPMVIMIDRYSASA

-532 QNKGVV
+532 QNKGVT

-550 KIGEATKANT
+550 KIGEETKSNT
-560 LPWDQIVRL
+560 LPWDQIVKL

-581 SVVEENFLS
+581 SVVENNFLS

-603 DIDDFN
+603 DIDNFN
-609 SDQEVS
+609 NEQEVS
-615 TVSLN
+615 SVSLN
-620 IDQRQNERDSRS
+620 IDQRQNERDTRS
-632 LQNKERREKRLK
+632 QQNKERREKRLK
-644 ELGYKDDQSFDD
+644 ELGYKDDQTFDE

-671 DLIESWDSNNI
+671 DLIGTWDTQYI
-682 DQVPDKTSYSSLLVN
+682 DEVPEKTS
-697 RLFSCWRIS
+697 
-706 FVIWFWL
+706 
-713 HSNILWVHSR
+713 

>member
-1 MIKQFKLFLIS
+1 MIKHFKLLLIS

-22 QNSDGIPTL
+22 QNSDRIPTL

-55 QKNVN
+55 QSNVN

-65 RILDSFIESLDSFK
+65 KILNSFIESLDSFK

-106 DPVFD
+106 EPVFD

-127 INLINS
+127 INLVNG
-133 INSFEDDESYQFRAK
+133 INSFEKEENYQFRAK
-148 KKKWSKTNNALDIQ
+148 KTKWSKSNKALEIQ
-162 WRKRTKN
+162 WRKKTKN

-189 KRYQRFLDRVNDYK
+189 KRYQRFLDRVNEYE

-264 GPAEKNGLLKPLDKI
+264 GPAEKNGRLKPLDKI
-279 IGIYDVNNV
+279 IGIYDVNNL

-309 STVKLK
+309 SSVKLR

-350 LDINN
+350 LDVDNE
-355 KQFDIGVITVPSFYQ
+355 QFHIGVITVPSFYQ

-378 ETNYKSTAS
+378 EINYKSTTS
-387 DVKNIVEELEEIGI
+387 DVKNIVKELEEIGI

-421 LTGLFIDNGP
+421 LTGLFIDQGP

-440 NIEILDDPYPGMIY
+440 NIEVLDDPYPGMVY
-454 NGPLVIMIDRYSASA
+454 NGPMVIMIDRYSASA

-532 QNKGVV
+532 QNKGVT

-550 KIGEATKANT
+550 KIGEETKSNT
-560 LPWDQIVRL
+560 LPWDQIVKL

-581 SVVEENFLS
+581 SVVENNFLS

-603 DIDDFN
+603 DIDNFN
-609 SDQEVS
+609 NEQEVS
-615 TVSLN
+615 SVSLN
-620 IDQRQNERDSRS
+620 IDQRQNERNTRS
-632 LQNKERREKRLK
+632 QQNKERREKRLK
-644 ELGYKDDQSFDD
+644 ELGYKDDQTFDE

-671 DLIESWDSNNI
+671 DLIGTWDTQYIN
-682 DQVPDKTSYSSLLVN
+682 QVPEKTS
-697 RLFSCWRIS
+697 
-706 FVIWFWL
+706 
-713 HSNILWVHSR
+713 

>member
-148 KKKWSKTNNALDIQ
+148 KKKWSKTNNSLDIQ

-355 KQFDIGVITVPSFYQ
+355 KQFHIGVITVPSFYQ

-560 LPWDQIVRL
+560 LPWDQIVKL

-682 DQVPDKTSYSSLLVN
+682 DQVPDKTS
-697 RLFSCWRIS
+697 
-706 FVIWFWL
+706 
-713 HSNILWVHSR
+713 

>member
-560 LPWDQIVRL
+560 LPWDQIVKL

-609 SDQEVS
+609 NDQEVS

-682 DQVPDKTSYSSLLVN
+682 DQVPDKTS
-697 RLFSCWRIS
+697 
-706 FVIWFWL
+706 
-713 HSNILWVHSR
+713 

>member
-148 KKKWSKTNNALDIQ
+148 KKKWSKTNNSLDIQ

-355 KQFDIGVITVPSFYQ
+355 KQFHIGVITVPSFYQ

-454 NGPLVIMIDRYSASA
+454 NGPMVIMIDRYSASA

-560 LPWDQIVRL
+560 LPWDQIVKL

-682 DQVPDKTSYSSLLVN
+682 DQVPDKTS
-697 RLFSCWRIS
+697 
-706 FVIWFWL
+706 
-713 HSNILWVHSR
+713 

>member
-1 MIKQFKLFLIS
+1 MIKHFKLLLIS

-22 QNSDGIPTL
+22 QNSDRIPTL

-55 QKNVN
+55 QNNVN

-65 RILDSFIESLDSFK
+65 KILNSFIESLDSFK

-106 DPVFD
+106 EPVFD

-127 INLINS
+127 INLVNS
-133 INSFEDDESYQFRAK
+133 INSFEKDENYQFRAK
-148 KKKWSKTNNALDIQ
+148 KTKWSKSNNALEIQ
-162 WRKRTKN
+162 WRKKTKN

-189 KRYQRFLDRVNDYK
+189 KRYQRFLDRVNEFE

-264 GPAEKNGLLKPLDKI
+264 GPAEQNGRLKPLDKI
-279 IGIYDVNNV
+279 IGIYDVNNL

-309 STVKLK
+309 SSVKLK

-350 LDINN
+350 LDVDNE
-355 KQFDIGVITVPSFYQ
+355 QFHIGVITVPSFYQ

-378 ETNYKSTAS
+378 EKNYKSTTS
-387 DVKNIVEELEEIGI
+387 DVKNIVKELQEIGI

-421 LTGLFIDNGP
+421 LTGLFIDQGP

-440 NIEILDDPYPGMIY
+440 NIEVLEDPYPGMVY
-454 NGPLVIMIDRYSASA
+454 NGPMVIMIDRYSASA

-532 QNKGVV
+532 QNKGVT

-550 KIGEATKANT
+550 KIGEETKSNT
-560 LPWDQIVRL
+560 LPWDQIVKL

-581 SVVEENFLS
+581 SVVENNFLS
-590 RKENNLALKFLIE
+590 RKENNLALRFLIE
-603 DIDDFN
+603 DIDNFIN
-609 SDQEVS
+609 EQEVS
-615 TVSLN
+615 SVSLN
-620 IDQRQNERDSRS
+620 IDQRQNERDTRS
-632 LQNKERREKRLK
+632 QQNKERRAKRLK
-644 ELGYKDDQSFDD
+644 ELGYKDDQTFDE

-671 DLIESWDSNNI
+671 DLIGTWDTQYI
-682 DQVPDKTSYSSLLVN
+682 DEVPEKTS
-697 RLFSCWRIS
+697 
-706 FVIWFWL
+706 
-713 HSNILWVHSR
+713 